1 MARKDDNS
9 DYQQGTN
16 TQQSGGEGLV
26 MYTRS
31 SNMSNKKFDEDD
43 CMSQEE
49 NKMTPSSRLSPHQ
62 EIPSTNVKSKK
73 YSVDESQLRQ
83 QDFMKKAQLI
93 EMAMDKFIN
102 SSSHRG

>member
-1 MARKDDNS
+1 
-9 DYQQGTN
+9 
-16 TQQSGGEGLV
+16 

-49 NKMTPSSRLSPHQ
+49 NKMTPSSRLSPQ
-62 EIPSTNVKSKK
+62 EITPGNVKSKK

>member
-1 MARKDDNS
+1 MVARKEDNS

-16 TQQSGGEGLV
+16 TQQSGGEGVL
-26 MYTRS
+26 YTRS
-31 SNMSNKKFDEDD
+31 SNVSIKKFDEEEW
-43 CMSQEE
+43 MSQEE
-49 NKMTPSSRLSPHQ
+49 NKTPSRLTPY
-62 EIPSTNVKSKK
+62 EIPATGNLKTKK

-83 QDFMKKAQLI
+83 HDFMKKAQLI

>member
-1 MARKDDNS
+1 
-9 DYQQGTN
+9 
-16 TQQSGGEGLV
+16 
-26 MYTRS
+26 
-31 SNMSNKKFDEDD
+31 MSNKKFDEDD

-49 NKMTPSSRLSPHQ
+49 NKMTPSSRLSPQ
-62 EIPSTNVKSKK
+62 EITPGNNVKSKK